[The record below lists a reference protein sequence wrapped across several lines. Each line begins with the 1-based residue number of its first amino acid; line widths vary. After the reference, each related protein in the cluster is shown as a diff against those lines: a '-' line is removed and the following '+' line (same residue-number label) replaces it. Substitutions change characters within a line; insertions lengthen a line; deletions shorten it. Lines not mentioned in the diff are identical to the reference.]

1 MNNALKGVTE
11 RFQQEE
17 KFDKEALID
26 LINIYMSNGKFK
38 KMLGWI
44 KDKTFEGEEFYGIMY
59 PDEYKKDEEGYFG
72 EDKILVYM
80 GNDDLENKDQIVSYD
95 ELYSYLKI
103 ASEYYIENIPEDKEE
118 VENLLTVI
126 KVRYDVK

>member
-38 KMLGWI
+38 KM
-44 KDKTFEGEEFYGIMY
+44 
-59 PDEYKKDEEGYFG
+59 
-72 EDKILVYM
+72 
-80 GNDDLENKDQIVSYD
+80 
-95 ELYSYLKI
+95 
-103 ASEYYIENIPEDKEE
+103 
-118 VENLLTVI
+118 
-126 KVRYDVK
+126 